1 MKNDA
6 FGDRMKAYEAA
17 TEINLM
23 PGLPVVA
30 RIDGRSFH
38 TFTRGMK
45 RPYDE
50 GMSNM
55 MIDTARRLAIE
66 TNPVIAYTQSD
77 EITLI
82 WYAEGKSQIWFNG
95 RHSKMV
101 SNLASLA
108 TLYFYQSC
116 MWHKPDYCTK
126 NPSFDCRVFGVP
138 TKQEACNCLIWREQ
152 DATKNAVSMSARAYY
167 SDKECHGK
175 NGREKQE
182 MLFQKGV
189 NFNDYPRFFRRGT
202 ILVPVT
208 KTHGRD
214 ELDLSKLGPKHP
226 AKNNPNFT
234 FERTEW
240 ESVDWPVLTKI
251 SNLVDIIFDGAVPCT
266 KASK

>member
-1 MKNDA
+1 MKNDK
-6 FGDRMKAYEAA
+6 FGDRMKSFEAA

-23 PGLPVVA
+23 KGLPVVA

-50 GMSNM
+50 GMSRM
-55 MIDTARRLAIE
+55 MIETARSLAVE
-66 TNPVIAYTQSD
+66 TNPLIAYTQSD

-116 MWHKPDYCTK
+116 MTYKPDYCNK

-138 TKQEACNCLIWREQ
+138 SKQEACNALIWREQ
-152 DATKNAVSMSARAYY
+152 DATKNAVSMAARAYY

-175 NGREKQE
+175 TGSDKQE
-182 MLFQKGV
+182 MLFQKGI

-202 ILVPVT
+202 ILAPVT
-208 KTHGRD
+208 KTLGRD
-214 ELDLSKLGPKHP
+214 ALDLPKLGEKHP
-226 AKNNPNFT
+226 ARTDPNFT
-234 FERTEW
+234 FNRTEW
-240 ESVDWPVLTKI
+240 EAVDWPILTKI
-251 SNLVDIIFDGAVPCT
+251 TNLVDVIFDRKEIKI
-266 KASK
+266 KA